1 MNIRQQVLLF
11 CGLFACVS
19 LCAMDE
25 SEKKQKEFAPS
36 FSFSKRTIFKQPN
49 TKRVFDFE
57 AEEDDSSL
65 IDVDEKKESSKS
77 GQSGITFG
85 EKQCSKQL
93 LDVLKKA
100 VTPEEEKK
108 LLSDFWITQC
118 KTYSKCLLFKKAHYY
133 AIKEVEKKGYS
144 SQLERASFQAAKYA
158 DYYENWWTR
167 NFQAYG
173 PYAGLLITVAVSQ
186 FGDKIPGVNKIFSYF
201 QTPKSDATKQAK
213 NTNE

>member
-1 MNIRQQVLLF
+1 MNIKQQVLVF

-19 LCAMDE
+19 LCAMDG
-25 SEKKQKEFAPS
+25 SEKKRKEYSPSLS
-36 FSFSKRTIFKQPN
+36 FSNRSIFKKQPT

-57 AEEDDSSL
+57 AEEDDSYL
-65 IDVDEKKESSKS
+65 IDADEKKESSKS
-77 GQSGITFG
+77 GQSGISFG

-93 LDVLKKA
+93 LEVLKKA

-108 LLSDFWITQC
+108 LLSDFWTTQC

-133 AIKEVEKKGYS
+133 AMKEVEKKGYS
-144 SQLERASFQAAKYA
+144 TQLERASFQAAKYA

-167 NFQAYG
+167 NFQSYG

-186 FGDKIPGVNKIFSYF
+186 FGDKIPGVNKIFNYF
-201 QTPKSDATKQAK
+201 QASKSNDKK
-213 NTNE
+213 PSNSE